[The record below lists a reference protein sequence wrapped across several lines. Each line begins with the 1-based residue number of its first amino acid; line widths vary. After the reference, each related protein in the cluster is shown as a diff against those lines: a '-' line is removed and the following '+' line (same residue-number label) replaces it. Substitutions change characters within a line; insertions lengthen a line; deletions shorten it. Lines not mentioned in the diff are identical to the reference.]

1 MPMKLDDD
9 WNQIQFNL
17 ADFCR
22 RAYGTNYVETLRV
35 CVHANCRL
43 RRIFFTDHL
52 TSLDQ
57 LPTEFKLYLP
67 RNCIKEGDEEE
78 VCEIYTDDDEEGRLK
93 VMISPTTPYS
103 PYSPYSPFSPY
114 SPDSPNSPFSPL
126 SPHSPYS
133 PFSQY

>member
-78 VCEIYTDDDEEGRLK
+78 VCEIYTDDDDEGHLK
-93 VMISPTTPYS
+93 ASQS
-103 PYSPYSPFSPY
+103 
-114 SPDSPNSPFSPL
+114 SPL
-126 SPHSPYS
+126 SPLPAEVKKRPHMTVRDDEM
-133 PFSQY
+133 